1 MPALFLTAKLQFL
14 SEKWD
19 CGTDRYFETMFL
31 IKPSPAASARDAL
44 RNLLPLGC
52 LPLTSYPIGAAHSLH
67 LFFSVC
73 DWLAPGGRG
82 SWGAGLTE
90 GGAPPSYIC
99 LFIHIGVD
107 TWTLDGVHTA
117 PLHTNSCWFF
127 YVWNY
132 SNKCE
137 RGPHVHSTC

>member
-90 GGAPPSYIC
+90 GGAPPFLYLFVYSYRC
-99 LFIHIGVD
+99 GHMDSGWSSHSPASHELLLVFLRLELF
-107 TWTLDGVHTA
+107 
-117 PLHTNSCWFF
+117 
-127 YVWNY
+127 
-132 SNKCE
+132 
-137 RGPHVHSTC
+137 